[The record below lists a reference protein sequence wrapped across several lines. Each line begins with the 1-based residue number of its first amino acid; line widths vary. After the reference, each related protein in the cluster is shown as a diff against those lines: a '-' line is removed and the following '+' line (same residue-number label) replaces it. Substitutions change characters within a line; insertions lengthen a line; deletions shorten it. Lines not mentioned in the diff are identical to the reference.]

1 MKYKTQMSVVTPTKI
16 QVSLELL
23 RPSPRPVP
31 SVDSLSSTRAKAG
44 CAAVKALAVDMAA
57 TNWGKPLLEEVATDF
72 STSDFL
78 SAEHTILLCMCRTGR
93 PTTGPA
99 TRAGRLLQ
107 LGKDFCTKQAVAEA
121 QLQVEMSA
129 AMAVEIF
136 AERCT
141 DAQRIGAIG
150 RELGR

>member
-93 PTTGPA
+93 PAKWP
-99 TRAGRLLQ
+99 Q
-107 LGKDFCTKQAVAEA
+107 ETKKKNTSIAPT
-121 QLQVEMSA
+121 LRTM
-129 AMAVEIF
+129 
-136 AERCT
+136 
-141 DAQRIGAIG
+141 
-150 RELGR
+150 